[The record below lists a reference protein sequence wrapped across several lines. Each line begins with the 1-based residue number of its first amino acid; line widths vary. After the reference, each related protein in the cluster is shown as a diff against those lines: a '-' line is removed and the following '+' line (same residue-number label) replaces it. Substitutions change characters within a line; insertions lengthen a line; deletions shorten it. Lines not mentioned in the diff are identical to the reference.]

1 MAARVLIA
9 LAEDPGALASAL
21 RAAGFALEICPPAGL
36 RAALASVGPDA
47 CVIALRGRRL
57 SDDVAELVEMPER
70 PALVALVD
78 PADDAA
84 ASVAHERGFDAVAPR
99 GASPAWIVA
108 ALRDAQARRA
118 LLAELARRRA
128 ERLASDELAVLGS
141 SQAARRLRDALQRV
155 AGTPRTTV
163 LVTGERQSALDCVA
177 RLVHA
182 RSARSAGPLAEL
194 RADVAID
201 AEQARMLA
209 DGGAAIARG
218 GTLIVHEVGAAGPEL
233 QHALAQ
239 ALESEAASS
248 SGADVRVVATSS
260 TDLSREVKAGRFSE
274 DLLYKLNVLVLSVP
288 PFGERRADLAEIAQ
302 RAAEWLRTSGRPAPA
317 LDRAALSA
325 ISQRAW
331 PGGLSELIA
340 AIELGA
346 PAVEAGSPASIA
358 AESFL
363 SAQAVAVGSAT
374 PAPIRSLRSAEESL
388 IRQVLAETG
397 GNKLRSAEILG
408 IHRTT
413 LYHKLREYGIEA

>member
-21 RAAGFALEICPPAGL
+21 RAAGFALEICQPTGL
-36 RAALASVGPDA
+36 RAAVASVGPDA
-47 CVIALRGRRL
+47 CVIASSGRL
-57 SDDVAELVEMPER
+57 PADVAELLELPDR

-78 PADDAA
+78 ATDDAA
-84 ASVAHERGFDAVAPR
+84 ATAAHERGYDAVAPR
-99 GASPAWIVA
+99 DASAAWIAA
-108 ALRDAQARRA
+108 ALRDALARRA

-128 ERLASDELAVLGS
+128 EQLGSDELAVLGS

-163 LVTGERQSALDCVA
+163 LITGERQSGLDCVA

-182 RSARSAGPLAEL
+182 RSARAAGPLAEL
-194 RADVAID
+194 RASASSD
-201 AEQARMLA
+201 AQQARLLS
-209 DGGAAIARG
+209 DGVAALARG

-233 QHALAQ
+233 QSALANV
-239 ALESEAASS
+239 LEDEAASS

-260 TDLSREVKAGRFSE
+260 TDLSREVQAGRFGE
-274 DLLYKLNVLVLSVP
+274 DLLYKLNVLALAVP
-288 PFGERRADLAEIAQ
+288 PFGERRADVAEIAQ
-302 RAAEWLRTSGRPAPA
+302 RAAERLRNSGRPAPA
-317 LDRAALSA
+317 LDRAALAA

-346 PAVEAGSPASIA
+346 PTVAAGSHASIA

>member
-1 MAARVLIA
+1 MAARILIA

-21 RAAGFALEICPPAGL
+21 RAAGFAPEVCPPGGL
-36 RAALASVGPDA
+36 RGAVASVAPDA
-47 CVIALRGRRL
+47 CVIALQGRRL
-57 SDDVAELVEMPER
+57 PAEVAELVELPDR

-78 PADDAA
+78 AADDAA
-84 ASVAHERGFDAVAPR
+84 ATVAHERGFDATALR
-99 GASPAWIVA
+99 GASAAWVAA
-108 ALRDAQARRA
+108 ALRDALARRA

-128 ERLASDELAVLGS
+128 EQFGSDELAVVGS

-163 LVTGERQSALDCVA
+163 LVTGERQAGLECVA

-182 RSARSAGPLAEL
+182 RSARATGPLAEL
-194 RADVAID
+194 RASAASD
-201 AEQARMLA
+201 AQQAGLLA
-209 DGGAAIARG
+209 DGGAALARG

-233 QHALAQ
+233 QHALAG
-239 ALESEAASS
+239 ALE

-260 TDLSREVKAGRFSE
+260 TDLSREVQAGRFGE
-274 DLLYKLNVLVLSVP
+274 DLLYKLNVLALAVP
-288 PFGERRADLAEIAQ
+288 PFGERRADVSEIAQ
-302 RAAEWLRTSGRPAPA
+302 RAAERLVRAGRPAPT
-317 LDRAALSA
+317 LDRPALAA
-325 ISQRAW
+325 ISQRTW
-331 PGGLSELIA
+331 PGGLTELLA

-346 PAVEAGSPASIA
+346 PTVEAGSPASIA

-363 SAQAVAVGSAT
+363 SAPPWIALAAA
-374 PAPIRSLRSAEESL
+374 PAAPSPVRSLRSAEESL